1 MGCSMIFA
9 FIFFV
14 AIVWFLYSAYQK
26 QKINEQN
33 NAMFD
38 VEDMKDDD
46 KQLGLF
52 DVEDIS
58 KPKPPKF
65 ERHPEEPL
73 ASLGLSAPPEKNGKV
88 IYYSYSRISI
98 QHDETPLET
107 LARLKYYG
115 ILRMDLDE
123 ERKIHFIYTTAK
135 GEELDIGYMTDEN
148 SFHRMILDFYLKDKD
163 SVLCYLHH
171 MIGSHPYIGLIF
183 WKETKKPSFKTKILG
198 TNKKDPDDREW
209 KLGDWLPDRPGEK
222 LDCDYDE
229 YREKYI
235 ISYNQNECGY
245 LDKRTTRKLR
255 DYHEKYL
262 DPNVFYIEEVPISES
277 DYDIFEDKDIDSVT
291 DYYVYIVLR

>member
-1 MGCSMIFA
+1 MACGIFIVLIFGA
-9 FIFFV
+9 FILL
-14 AIVWFLYSAYQK
+14 ALLSAHQGRK
-26 QKINEQN
+26 EDQAH
-33 NAMFD
+33 AMFD

-58 KPKPPKF
+58 KPKPPHF

-73 ASLGLSAPPEKNGKV
+73 ESLGLSVPPTKNGKT

-98 QHDETPLET
+98 NHENTPLET
-107 LARLKYYG
+107 LARLQYYG

-123 ERKIHFIYTTAK
+123 DRKIHFIYTTAK
-135 GEELDIGYMTDEN
+135 GEDLDIGYITDEN

-183 WKETKKPSFKTKILG
+183 WKETENPSFKTKILG

-209 KLGDWLPDRPGEK
+209 KIGWWLPDRPGEK
-222 LDCDYDE
+222 LDCYYDE
-229 YREKYI
+229 FSEKYI
-235 ISYNQNECGY
+235 ISFNQYECGY

-262 DPNVFYIEEVPISES
+262 DPNVFYIEKVPVSGA
-277 DYDIFEDKDIDSVT
+277 DYDIFEDKEIDSVT
-291 DYYVYIVLR
+291 DYYVYIVLS